1 MLGDVVSLLSFVV
14 VFVNDVKCCLNF
26 CWCCVFVVAVVIE
39 AYFADVVV
47 VVVVVIVAIDG

>member
-26 CWCCVFVVAVVIE
+26 CRCCVFVVAVVIE